1 LFSGLKVP
9 SGYPLIIQAAANF
22 TIYLVANV
30 LDISEKVI
38 FVPSAFVI
46 VTLPVLLSFVI
57 LTSSTKGLKGFLS
70 LTFLVEVVVSVEVV
84 VVVVPVEV
92 DPLVHLPS

>member
-22 TIYLVANV
+22 AIYSVANV
-30 LDISEKVI
+30 LDTSEKVI
-38 FVPSAFVI
+38 FVPSSFVI
-46 VTLPVLLSFVI
+46 VTLLVLLSFVI
-57 LTSSTKGLKGFLS
+57 LTSSTEVFLS
-70 LTFLVEVVVSVEVV
+70 LTFSVEVVVSVGVV

-92 DPLVHLPS
+92 DPLVHLRS